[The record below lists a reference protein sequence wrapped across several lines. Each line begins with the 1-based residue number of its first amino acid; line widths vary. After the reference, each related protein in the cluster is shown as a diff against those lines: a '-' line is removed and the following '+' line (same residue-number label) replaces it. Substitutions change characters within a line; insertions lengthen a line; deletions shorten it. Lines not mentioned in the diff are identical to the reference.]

1 MIAAIMEM
9 GMVALPHLVYV
20 NAIIYTSDY
29 EGKSQFRVLEQNNY
43 IIWCLIFIISSLFV
57 LVMLGFVAL
66 IVLEAVSMSLID
78 VLKMYPNILKIA
90 NHSLLY
96 SHWVLFLN

>member
-1 MIAAIMEM
+1 MAFLWVLQSAFRYSWHWHRLSSQTKADAMIAAIMEM

-43 IIWCLIFIISSLFV
+43 II
-57 LVMLGFVAL
+57 
-66 IVLEAVSMSLID
+66 
-78 VLKMYPNILKIA
+78 
-90 NHSLLY
+90 
-96 SHWVLFLN
+96 